1 MAVSLV
7 FDGLLALL
15 ILTLAWRAVTDRLQ
29 FRAVVSFVALG
40 LVLAV
45 TWFRLSAPDL
55 ALAEAAVGSGL
66 TGALLLAALRRW
78 SDREADS
85 GGSSTRSEP

>member
-1 MAVSLV
+1 VSAAVI
-7 FDGLLALL
+7 FDALLALL
-15 ILTLAWRAVTDRLQ
+15 ILVLAWRAVTDPLR

-78 SDREADS
+78 DERDVD
-85 GGSSTRSEP
+85 GGESSERGEP